1 MGLVTPKTRTTSPD
15 PRKLGC
21 AHKGL
26 GSRGWGWDGKVC
38 VVGREMGLG
47 DELWRGCVVGGRY
60 WVYVAALP
68 DTRVT
73 RALNIVPCGLLVLP

>member
-1 MGLVTPKTRTTSPD
+1 MSRKAGASPD

-38 VVGREMGLG
+38 VVGREMGFGENCGAGVWLG
-47 DELWRGCVVGGRY
+47 GGTGFM
-60 WVYVAALP
+60 WQLCLTHV
-68 DTRVT
+68 
-73 RALNIVPCGLLVLP
+73 